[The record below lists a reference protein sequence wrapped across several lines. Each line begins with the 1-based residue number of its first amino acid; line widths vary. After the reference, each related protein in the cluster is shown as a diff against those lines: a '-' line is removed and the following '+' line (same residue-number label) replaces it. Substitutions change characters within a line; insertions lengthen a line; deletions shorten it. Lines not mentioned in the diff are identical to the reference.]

1 MAFTESIAKYL
12 NDSLKAS
19 SLNFNAGLFHTMAT
33 VIARKQDN
41 NQLQLL
47 PGIADVNGNYKT
59 IEPNDKLSLIVYH
72 KSLSTSYNYA
82 KQDSYGNNYDLKAT
96 NEVAMIIW
104 ANAKKIKLSDEQL
117 ETRIIASFPQQLSA
131 ETKSSLQFKSC
142 LISPLQTDMDKVRVF
157 RQEYPGVNYFL
168 RPEHIFFQL
177 KYRVE
182 IVFTQDCITCGC
194 VTRIPSGI
202 ITEAGQEILTEDG
215 SFILPE

>member
-33 VIARKQDN
+33 IIARKQESG
-41 NQLQLL
+41 QLQLL
-47 PGIADVNGNYKT
+47 PGIADANGNYKT
-59 IEPNDKLSLIVYH
+59 IEPNDKYPFLVYH
-72 KSLSTSYNYA
+72 KALNSSYGYT
-82 KQDSYGNNYDLKAT
+82 KQDSYGNLYDLKAS
-96 NEVAMIIW
+96 NDVAMIVW
-104 ANAKKIKLSDEQL
+104 ADARKVKLTDEQL
-117 ETRIIASFPQQLSA
+117 ETQIIASFPQQLSA
-131 ETKSSLQFKSC
+131 ATKQALRFKSC
-142 LISPLQTDMDKVRVF
+142 LITPLQTDMDKVRVF

-194 VTRIPSGI
+194 
-202 ITEAGQEILTEDG
+202 Q
-215 SFILPE
+215 